1 MLLER
6 QRGINHSDRDSK
18 QDLLHEVME
27 PALSHRT
34 SRAWAA
40 ALCLF
45 LRETT
50 QIPMDTAGA
59 KRGLE
64 SSLSSCSLQITC
76 CPSDT
81 SLMGR
86 ELCFC
91 QSCAEDAAG
100 RGGGG
105 LVLHVSAFASAEQEA
120 RKGATK
126 MNKTWVLFF
135 LVAHSPLSGFRTAS
149 GCVGKK
155 QWQWE
160 KLSSTSDYGLSA
172 QGLSLAHGFQII
184 LFIFQNTC

>member
-105 LVLHVSAFASAEQEA
+105 LFCMCLHLQVQS
-120 RKGATK
+120 
-126 MNKTWVLFF
+126 
-135 LVAHSPLSGFRTAS
+135 
-149 GCVGKK
+149 KK
-155 QWQWE
+155 QE
-160 KLSSTSDYGLSA
+160 KEQPKWIKLESY
-172 QGLSLAHGFQII
+172 F
-184 LFIFQNTC
+184 FW